1 MADVKTSYP
10 AGSVTITISPEN
22 VASSSTFV
30 AGVESGAISN
40 ISNLDVDHLISG
52 KWTTNTGTNV
62 TANTQV
68 QIWVVAP
75 ISDDLSSTV
84 VWPDV
89 FDGTSSAETVTS
101 AGVLQSCGR
110 LAAVLNVDAVTQS
123 VAYPCA
129 PFSVAA
135 LFGGVLPP
143 RYVIFITHNTGQ
155 VSNTTAGN
163 HVWTYQRVQ
172 FTVA

>member
-1 MADVKTSYP
+1 MSTVKESFP

-30 AGVESGAISN
+30 AGWESTAISN
-40 ISNLDVDHLISG
+40 ISNLDLDHQVAG
-52 KWTTNTGTNV
+52 VWTCGT
-62 TANTQV
+62 TPTINTQV

-75 ISDDLSSTV
+75 TTDNLAGTV

-101 AGVLQSCGR
+101 AGVLQGLGR
-110 LAAVLNVDAVTQS
+110 LAAVLNVDSTTS
-123 VAYPCA
+123 NRAYACA

-135 LFGGVLPP
+135 LFGGFLPSQ
-143 RYVIFITHNTGQ
+143 YVIFITHNTG
-155 VSNTTAGN
+155 VNSNSTSGN
-163 HVWTYQRVQ
+163 HVWAYLRVQ
-172 FTVA
+172 ATVA